1 MINPNL
7 QSIKNQLNLGHLTLD
22 QNAIGSALANQL
34 QQAFSGEILQLEAVK
49 QTIAE
54 TDDSLYFQAR
64 IPSLLG
70 VRLQAVEGI
79 FFVYNG
85 QLEYLLKATLPKVWD
100 FSWSYPDLP
109 DYTNFG
115 NLGPDA
121 GNQSSLFYDL
131 RFPADKPMV
140 LVFSSHNFQKDQT
153 PKSYLTLLD
162 TTLNISKIHQ
172 GLNFV
177 SEIALSEMP
186 LLDTL
191 IEFAGYQDLSLPFYG
206 YLNQQPEYE
215 EIRLEIELNFT
226 KTYEDIFSFGISS
239 LVLHT
244 SISLY
249 ANYIGSGISFLGGVS
264 IGTSKTPK
272 NVEIVWPVGSTQLI
286 IENAEPIPFPG
297 FDTFTNLLSGHLPN
311 NSDTFPLAIN
321 SLSTLEIREL
331 SLHLSLSPLRVSYI
345 VLSIGPTANWNQP
358 LLGKALTIED
368 LLLRWEVSPGDPTP
382 IRFYLLSA
390 FNVGGGLVNASA
402 VFPDFAFY
410 GELGLYQTIA
420 LEQIIEEIIPNAHL
434 PHISIL
440 DLAISADIKQGLY
453 AFEIEMASDWE
464 LNLGGTSILPLKYLH
479 LEIEKNLGGSFATIN
494 SVLTIAGVD
503 LILLATNANE
513 SGGWTFAGS
522 TRPGQQ
528 IPIGLLIKDLVT
540 TFGITDEGF
549 PKAIEGLV
557 VENIATYFNT
567 ETKNFYFTCE
577 SILEIEEEIIDVI
590 LQINITQQLDGSYKK
605 HFDGHITIG
614 SLKFALIF
622 DTDQTSTKFL
632 AAYHD
637 DQTIKIKDLI
647 GYIDSQLK
655 EDIPEGLEISL
666 KDALFAYAKQ
676 QTLTN
681 FLFGLNID
689 GGINLS
695 NLPLVGQEFPP
706 NQTLKVS
713 LQILATKADFT
724 APELQALNTL
734 YTDGGIQLPTTN
746 IKQGLDLIP
755 SLQLGSE
762 IQQLE
767 LPITINKD
775 NGQIEGT
782 TPPRDNN
789 LSPSVVTPTSTP
801 TPISDSTKWFTLQKS
816 LGPVHFQRVGL
827 KYQDSKIWVLLD
839 ASLNLAG
846 LSLSLDGLAVNSPL
860 NQFDPKFDLKGIGI
874 DYKGGDTLE
883 IGGAFLRTKITT
895 QDGKTY
901 DEYDGAAVIKFNVKG
916 KALKLSAIGSYA
928 YFQGHP
934 SLFIYAILDYPI
946 GGPSFFFVTGLA
958 AGFGYNRALKV
969 PTIDQIAT
977 FPLVA
982 EAVNPP
988 PAEGSNSDQAARLT
1002 GELTKL
1008 RDYIP
1013 PETGQIFLAI
1023 GIKFTSF
1030 KLIDSFL
1037 LLTVAFGNRFELNI
1051 LGLATL
1057 IAPPN
1062 VGAGVPPVAE
1072 VQLALKASFLPAE
1085 GFIGVIAQLTPN
1097 SYILSQ
1103 ACHLTGGFAFYGWFA
1118 PNVHEGDFVLTL
1130 GGYHPLFKVPDHYPK
1145 VPRLGLNWQVSSEL
1159 YLKADAYFALT
1170 PSAIMAGGHL
1180 QATWNSGPLSAWFNA
1195 GADFLMSWKPYHY
1208 DISIYIDMGV
1218 SYTFQFFGTQH
1229 ITVQLGADLHI
1240 WGPEF
1245 TGIAHIHLWIISFDV
1260 SFGSSASQAPTAID
1274 WNEFKTSFLPAADAI
1289 CTIAVKEGLVR
1300 KVNQDDKTDLGIIN
1314 PKDFC
1319 LVTNSVI
1326 PAKKAVYTKDITL
1339 QDDQIQIAASNT
1351 QFGISPM
1358 EVKSEQLTSDLT
1370 ISITRDGKSLSS
1382 AEFDKNFTCIP
1393 LFKKVPIALWG
1404 ESLNPSLNG
1413 NQFIEN
1419 TLSGLEIKP
1428 KKQPEL
1434 GATQAINRSELQFS
1448 PVSIDNA
1455 YHWQTIGTFQEET
1468 TKDISSTIVDNA
1480 VNNTRDNLLKAL
1492 NLNSEEIDL
1501 SATIADHFLGLPKI
1515 GVLVN

>member
-1 MINPNL
+1 ML
-7 QSIKNQLNLGHLTLD
+7 VQELRELLEQQKQNQTLTLTGAVLNSSNIQKLFQEHFPEAKLIINQCEITQTNNSVLAAGQTTYRNLVSVKVEAELFPVMQTVEAIITIYPNQ
-22 QNAIGSALANQL
+22 QNNQIV
-34 QQAFSGEILQLEAVK
+34 QWKFAQNFSELSRSFYDELTLTEPKFILVSQ
-49 QTIAE
+49 
-54 TDDSLYFQAR
+54 
-64 IPSLLG
+64 
-70 VRLQAVEGI
+70 
-79 FFVYNG
+79 
-85 QLEYLLKATLPKVWD
+85 PKV
-100 FSWSYPDLP
+100 
-109 DYTNFG
+109 
-115 NLGPDA
+115 
-121 GNQSSLFYDL
+121 
-131 RFPADKPMV
+131 
-140 LVFSSHNFQKDQT
+140 
-153 PKSYLTLLD
+153 
-162 TTLNISKIHQ
+162 TTTTTIVQ
-172 GLNFV
+172 GLNFQGKLTIPEFMQPVIWLLNDSKEANLNGTIIFKNNLPEIQITAEAIPNVTLGFLTLNIQLQLLTKIHQFDTDNNRSFLIPNLILLSIIQFSTQNNSQNIKITTDIPTERSGVLSFVADLDDFSFSDLTQLSQLVNGAKLAQIPTEINLANTLKLSRLSFIISPRDKSLISV
-177 SEIALSEMP
+177 SLEVHSSKPWTI
-186 LLDTL
+186 
-191 IEFAGYQDLSLPFYG
+191 IED
-206 YLNQQPEYE
+206 
-215 EIRLEIELNFT
+215 ILEIEQVKIAFT
-226 KTYEDIFSFGISS
+226 VNNPTRSPDVYITLFG
-239 LVLHT
+239 
-244 SISLY
+244 
-249 ANYIGSGISFLGGVS
+249 
-264 IGTSKTPK
+264 
-272 NVEIVWPVGSTQLI
+272 EIK
-286 IENAEPIPFPG
+286 
-297 FDTFTNLLSGHLPN
+297 
-311 NSDTFPLAIN
+311 IN
-321 SLSTLEIREL
+321 SI
-331 SLHLSLSPLRVSYI
+331 
-345 VLSIGPTANWNQP
+345 
-358 LLGKALTIED
+358 
-368 LLLRWEVSPGDPTP
+368 
-382 IRFYLLSA
+382 
-390 FNVGGGLVNASA
+390 LVNASLTL
-402 VFPDFAFY
+402 PDKTLTASLASGSTVNITDLLKKVLPNANLPEFKITELRLQANYTTGAFSFEFEIVSNWEIIQFSE
-410 GELGLYQTIA
+410 GNSLS
-420 LEQIIEEIIPNAHL
+420 IIELYMLIERSEKGQNIASEISGIIQIAN
-434 PHISIL
+434 L
-440 DLAISADIKQGLY
+440 DLMVSASHPEGDAGWQFSGNTWQNQSIKIGTI
-453 AFEIEMASDWE
+453 IEDLATKFVTDKTLPSLIED
-464 LNLGGTSILPLKYLH
+464 LTIQNLGIS
-479 LEIEKNLGGSFATIN
+479 
-494 SVLTIAGVD
+494 
-503 LILLATNANE
+503 
-513 SGGWTFAGS
+513 
-522 TRPGQQ
+522 
-528 IPIGLLIKDLVT
+528 
-540 TFGITDEGF
+540 
-549 PKAIEGLV
+549 
-557 VENIATYFNT
+557 FNT
-567 ETKNFYFTCE
+567 KTKDFTFTCE
-577 SILEIEEEIIDVI
+577 SKFPINNQQVDITVD
-590 LQINITQQLDGSYKK
+590 INIIQQQDGSYKK

-637 DQTIKIKDLI
+637 DQTIKIKDLKDLI
-647 GYIDSQLK
+647 RYIDSQLK
-655 EDIPEGLEISL
+655 DDIPEGLEISL
-666 KDALFAYAKQ
+666 KDALFAYSKQ

-706 NQTLKVS
+706 NQTLKIS

-734 YTDGGIQLPTTN
+734 YTDGGIQLPTTDIN
-746 IKQGLDLIP
+746 QRLDLIP
-755 SLQLGSE
+755 SIQLGSE

-767 LPITINKD
+767 LPITINKQT
-775 NGQIEGT
+775 GQIQD
-782 TPPRDNN
+782 TPSSSNN
-789 LSPSVVTPTSTP
+789 TSSLVNPSATP
-801 TPISDSTKWFTLQKS
+801 TPIDDGTKWFQLQKA

-846 LSLSLDGLAVNSPL
+846 LSLSLDGLSVNSPL
-860 NQFDPKFDLKGIGI
+860 NKFDPKFDLKGLGI
-874 DYKGGDTLE
+874 DYKGSDTLE
-883 IGGAFLRTKITT
+883 IGGAFLRTQVTR
-895 QDGKTY
+895 DGKTY
-901 DEYDGAAVIKFNVKG
+901 DEYNGAAVIKFNVKG

-928 YFQGHP
+928 YVDGHP
-934 SLFIYAILDYPI
+934 SLFIYALLDYPI

-1013 PETGQIFLAI
+1013 RETGQIFLAI

-1062 VGAGVPPVAE
+1062 PGAGVPPVAQ
-1072 VQLALKASFLPAE
+1072 VQLALKASFLPDE

-1097 SYILSQ
+1097 SYIFSQ

-1130 GGYHPLFKVPDHYPK
+1130 GGYHPLFNVPDHYPK
-1145 VPRLGLNWQVSSEL
+1145 VPRLTLNWQVNSEL
-1159 YLKADAYFALT
+1159 YIKADAYFALT

-1218 SYTFQFFGTQH
+1218 SYTFHFFGTHH

-1289 CTIAVKEGLVR
+1289 CSITVQEGLVR
-1300 KVNQDDKTDLGIIN
+1300 KVNQDDKTDLGSIN

-1393 LFKKVPIALWG
+1393 LFKKVPVALWG
-1404 ESLNPSLNG
+1404 ESLAPSLNG

-1501 SATIADHFLGLPKI
+1501 SATIADNLLGSPKI

>member
-1 MINPNL
+1 
-7 QSIKNQLNLGHLTLD
+7 
-22 QNAIGSALANQL
+22 
-34 QQAFSGEILQLEAVK
+34 
-49 QTIAE
+49 
-54 TDDSLYFQAR
+54 
-64 IPSLLG
+64 
-70 VRLQAVEGI
+70 
-79 FFVYNG
+79 
-85 QLEYLLKATLPKVWD
+85 
-100 FSWSYPDLP
+100 
-109 DYTNFG
+109 
-115 NLGPDA
+115 
-121 GNQSSLFYDL
+121 
-131 RFPADKPMV
+131 
-140 LVFSSHNFQKDQT
+140 
-153 PKSYLTLLD
+153 
-162 TTLNISKIHQ
+162 
-172 GLNFV
+172 
-177 SEIALSEMP
+177 
-186 LLDTL
+186 
-191 IEFAGYQDLSLPFYG
+191 
-206 YLNQQPEYE
+206 
-215 EIRLEIELNFT
+215 
-226 KTYEDIFSFGISS
+226 
-239 LVLHT
+239 
-244 SISLY
+244 
-249 ANYIGSGISFLGGVS
+249 
-264 IGTSKTPK
+264 
-272 NVEIVWPVGSTQLI
+272 
-286 IENAEPIPFPG
+286 
-297 FDTFTNLLSGHLPN
+297 
-311 NSDTFPLAIN
+311 
-321 SLSTLEIREL
+321 
-331 SLHLSLSPLRVSYI
+331 
-345 VLSIGPTANWNQP
+345 
-358 LLGKALTIED
+358 
-368 LLLRWEVSPGDPTP
+368 
-382 IRFYLLSA
+382 
-390 FNVGGGLVNASA
+390 
-402 VFPDFAFY
+402 
-410 GELGLYQTIA
+410 
-420 LEQIIEEIIPNAHL
+420 
-434 PHISIL
+434 
-440 DLAISADIKQGLY
+440 
-453 AFEIEMASDWE
+453 
-464 LNLGGTSILPLKYLH
+464 
-479 LEIEKNLGGSFATIN
+479 
-494 SVLTIAGVD
+494 
-503 LILLATNANE
+503 
-513 SGGWTFAGS
+513 
-522 TRPGQQ
+522 
-528 IPIGLLIKDLVT
+528 
-540 TFGITDEGF
+540 
-549 PKAIEGLV
+549 
-557 VENIATYFNT
+557 
-567 ETKNFYFTCE
+567 
-577 SILEIEEEIIDVI
+577 
-590 LQINITQQLDGSYKK
+590 
-605 HFDGHITIG
+605 
-614 SLKFALIF
+614 
-622 DTDQTSTKFL
+622 
-632 AAYHD
+632 
-637 DQTIKIKDLI
+637 
-647 GYIDSQLK
+647 
-655 EDIPEGLEISL
+655 
-666 KDALFAYAKQ
+666 
-676 QTLTN
+676 
-681 FLFGLNID
+681 
-689 GGINLS
+689 
-695 NLPLVGQEFPP
+695 VGQEFPKD
-706 NQTLKVS
+706 QTIGVDD
-713 LQILATKADFT
+713 LQFLIANKDFTSSEITTFNNLIEQGTKIPIKDSTAIALPKGLNVAAKMQFGSQTNILA
-724 APELQALNTL
+724 
-734 YTDGGIQLPTTN
+734 LPISSSTPQTPTPS
-746 IKQGLDLIP
+746 QPTVIP
-755 SLQLGSE
+755 S
-762 IQQLE
+762 
-767 LPITINKD
+767 T
-775 NGQIEGT
+775 T
-782 TPPRDNN
+782 TPPSDNA
-789 LSPSVVTPTSTP
+789 T
-801 TPISDSTKWFTLQKS
+801 WFKIQKS
-816 LGPVHFQRVGL
+816 FGPVHFERVGVQY
-827 KYQDSKIWVLLD
+827 KDAAIGFLLD

-860 NQFDPKFDLKGIGI
+860 NQFDPKFELKGIGI
-874 DYKGGDTLE
+874 DYKGSDTLE

-969 PTIDQIAT
+969 PTIDQVAT

-1159 YLKADAYFALT
+1159 YIKADAYFALT

-1245 TGIAHIHLWIISFDV
+1245 TSIAHIHLWIISFDV

-1300 KVNQDDKTDLGIIN
+1300 KVNQDDKTDLGNIN

-1326 PAKKAVYTKDITL
+1326 PIKTCNVNLNTQEI
-1339 QDDQIQIAASNT
+1339 NT
-1351 QFGISPM
+1351 QFGIGSM
-1358 EVKSEQLTSDLT
+1358 AVTASELISELT
-1370 ISITRDGKSLSS
+1370 ITINKNGTTLNST
-1382 AEFDKNFTCIP
+1382 EFDEDFACIP

-1404 ESLNPSLNG
+1404 ESLTPSLNG

-1428 KKQPEL
+1428 KKQPDT
-1434 GATQAINRSELQFS
+1434 GATKAINRSELQFS
-1448 PVSIDNA
+1448 TTPINNA

-1468 TKDISSTIVDNA
+1468 TKDIRNTIVDNA
-1480 VNNTRDNLLKAL
+1480 VNNARDNLLKAL

-1501 SATIADHFLGLPKI
+1501 NSTIADDLLGSPKI
-1515 GVLVN
+1515 EFLAN

>member
-1 MINPNL
+1 MEFSVL
-7 QSIKNQLNLGHLTLD
+7 QSIVAAQFKPEVKTFQFNPQPFNSTEINDLLTKIVRQTTWEVTGIQGLQEDQAKKTITLFGTCSKFFNQANAELTMIFFLDGAAKPQLMIKLNLGNNWSFTNTFKQLEQTVFADVSFNDPPFYVFASANYQDDTLENGTFVAGMNFYGSIIPGNGAFVYVRDILGQFGNTTAVGQISIEDGTPNMTLTLGF
-22 QNAIGSALANQL
+22 QNTLEKY
-34 QQAFSGEILQLEAVK
+34 FSILK
-49 QTIAE
+49 
-54 TDDSLYFQAR
+54 
-64 IPSLLG
+64 
-70 VRLQAVEGI
+70 
-79 FFVYNG
+79 N
-85 QLEYLLKATLPKVWD
+85 
-100 FSWSYPDLP
+100 
-109 DYTNFG
+109 
-115 NLGPDA
+115 
-121 GNQSSLFYDL
+121 
-131 RFPADKPMV
+131 
-140 LVFSSHNFQKDQT
+140 
-153 PKSYLTLLD
+153 
-162 TTLNISKIHQ
+162 
-172 GLNFV
+172 
-177 SEIALSEMP
+177 
-186 LLDTL
+186 
-191 IEFAGYQDLSLPFYG
+191 
-206 YLNQQPEYE
+206 
-215 EIRLEIELNFT
+215 
-226 KTYEDIFSFGISS
+226 
-239 LVLHT
+239 
-244 SISLY
+244 
-249 ANYIGSGISFLGGVS
+249 
-264 IGTSKTPK
+264 
-272 NVEIVWPVGSTQLI
+272 NVEIQLI
-286 IENAEPIPFPG
+286 SQFSKDLGDMTGLKVGTNFALGSHSQLEISTVLNPWILDNLFFVG
-297 FDTFTNLLSGHLPN
+297 KFDNVKLPSLSGFAKELGDLISENDLVSSLPSSNDDDRHLELQMIGLGLNTKIWKP
-311 NSDTFPLAIN
+311 SVV
-321 SLSTLEIREL
+321 SLRLGTPADNRGWKIPIAGNK
-331 SLHLSLSPLRVSYI
+331 SLIL
-345 VLSIGPTANWNQP
+345 
-358 LLGKALTIED
+358 ED
-368 LLLRWEVSPGDPTP
+368 LQ
-382 IRFYLLSA
+382 I
-390 FNVGGGLVNASA
+390 N
-402 VFPDFAFY
+402 
-410 GELGLYQTIA
+410 
-420 LEQIIEEIIPNAHL
+420 LEKYIEEHDRGILVIINCLFNIAN
-434 PHISIL
+434 
-440 DLAISADIKQGLY
+440 
-453 AFEIEMASDWE
+453 
-464 LNLGGTSILPLKYLH
+464 LNVF
-479 LEIEKNLGGSFATIN
+479 LE
-494 SVLTIAGVD
+494 
-503 LILLATNANE
+503 ATNANT
-513 SGGWTFAGS
+513 SSLGWTFEGNTEPKQA
-522 TRPGQQ
+522 
-528 IPIGLLIKDLVT
+528 IPIGTLIKDIVT
-540 TFGITDEGF
+540 LFGDVSL
-549 PKAIEGLV
+549 PSAIEELTIQNLG
-557 VENIATYFNT
+557 ISFNT
-567 ETKNFYFTCE
+567 KTKNFTFTCE
-577 SILEIEEEIIDVI
+577 GELPIDSKQIYITVN
-590 LQINITQQLDGSYKK
+590 INIIQQQDGSYKK

-706 NQTLKVS
+706 NQTLKIS

-734 YTDGGIQLPTTN
+734 YTDGGIKLPTTDIN
-746 IKQGLDLIP
+746 QRLDLIP
-755 SLQLGSE
+755 SLQFGSE

-767 LPITINKD
+767 LPITINKQT
-775 NGQIEGT
+775 GQIEGT

-789 LSPSVVTPTSTP
+789 LSPPVVTPSSTP

-816 LGPVHFQRVGL
+816 LGPVHFQRIGL

-874 DYKGGDTLE
+874 DYKGSDTLE
-883 IGGAFLRTKITT
+883 IGGAFLRTTRNGI
-895 QDGKTY
+895 
-901 DEYDGAAVIKFNVKG
+901 DEYNGAAVIKFNVKA
-916 KALKLSAIGSYA
+916 KTLNLSAIGSYA

-969 PTIDQIAT
+969 PTIDQVAT

-1037 LLTVAFGNRFELNI
+1037 LLTVAFGNRFELNL

-1159 YLKADAYFALT
+1159 YIKADAYFALT

-1300 KVNQDDKTDLGIIN
+1300 KVNQDDKTDLGNIN

-1326 PAKKAVYTKDITL
+1326 PIKTCNVNLNTQEI
-1339 QDDQIQIAASNT
+1339 NT
-1351 QFGISPM
+1351 QFGIGSM
-1358 EVKSEQLTSDLT
+1358 AVTASELISELT
-1370 ISITRDGKSLSS
+1370 ITINKNGTTLNST
-1382 AEFDKNFTCIP
+1382 EFDEDFACTP

-1404 ESLNPSLNG
+1404 ESLTPSLNG

-1434 GATQAINRSELQFS
+1434 GATQAINRSKLQFS
-1448 PVSIDNA
+1448 TTSINNA
-1455 YHWQTIGTFQEET
+1455 YHWRTISTFQEET

-1480 VNNTRDNLLKAL
+1480 VKNSRENLLKAL

-1501 SATIADHFLGLPKI
+1501 SATIADNLLGSPKI

>member
-1 MINPNL
+1 MSNPNL
-7 QSIKNQLNLGHLTLD
+7 QSIKNQLNLGHLTLN

-34 QQAFSGEILQLEAVK
+34 QQAFSGEILQLEEVK
-49 QTIAE
+49 QPIAE

-115 NLGPDA
+115 NLDPDA

-177 SEIALSEMP
+177 SEIALAEMK
-186 LLDTL
+186 LLHTL
-191 IEFAGYQDLSLPFYG
+191 IEFAGYKDLSLPLPFYG
-206 YLNQQPEYE
+206 YLNQQPEYQ

-249 ANYIGSGISFLGGVS
+249 ANYIGSGISFLGGVT

-345 VLSIGPTANWNQP
+345 VLSIGTTANWNQP
-358 LLGKALTIED
+358 LLGKALTIEG

-503 LILLATNANE
+503 IILLATNANE

-528 IPIGLLIKDLVT
+528 IPIGLLIKDLVM
-540 TFGITDEGF
+540 TFGITDGGF

-590 LQINITQQLDGSYKK
+590 LQINITRQQDGSYKK

-637 DQTIKIKDLI
+637 DQTVKVKDLI

-655 EDIPEGLEISL
+655 EDIPEGLEIRL
-666 KDALFAYAKQ
+666 KDALFAYSKQ

-695 NLPLVGQEFPP
+695 NLPLVGREFPP
-706 NQTLKVS
+706 NETLKIS
-713 LQILATKADFT
+713 LQVLVTKANFT
-724 APELQALNTL
+724 APELQTLNTL
-734 YTDGGIQLPTTN
+734 YTDGGIKLPTTDIN
-746 IKQGLDLIP
+746 QRLDLIP
-755 SLQLGSE
+755 SLQFGSE

-767 LPITINKD
+767 LPITINKQT
-775 NGQIEGT
+775 GQIEGT

-789 LSPSVVTPTSTP
+789 LSPPVVTPSSTP

-816 LGPVHFQRVGL
+816 LGPVHFQRIGL

-846 LSLSLDGLAVNSPL
+846 LSLSLDGLGVNSPL

-874 DYKGGDTLE
+874 DYKGSDTLE
-883 IGGAFLRTKITT
+883 IGGAFLRTTRNGI
-895 QDGKTY
+895 

-928 YFQGHP
+928 YFEGHP
-934 SLFIYAILDYPI
+934 SLFIYALLDYPI

-969 PTIDQIAT
+969 PTIDQVAT

-1023 GIKFTSF
+1023 GVKFNSF
-1030 KLIDSFL
+1030 KTIDSFL
-1037 LLTVAFGNRFELNI
+1037 LLTVAFGNRFELNL

-1062 VGAGVPPVAE
+1062 PGPGVSPVAQ

-1085 GFIGVIAQLTPN
+1085 GFLGIIAQLTPN
-1097 SYILSQ
+1097 SYILSK

-1118 PNVHEGDFVLTL
+1118 PNEHEGDFVLTL

-1145 VPRLGLNWQVSSEL
+1145 VPRLGLNWQVSPEL
-1159 YLKADAYFALT
+1159 FLKADAYFALT

-1208 DISIYIDMGV
+1208 DISIYVDMGV

-1260 SFGSSASQAPTAID
+1260 RFGSSASQAPTAIQ
-1274 WNEFKTSFLPAADAI
+1274 WKEFKTSFLPADDAI
-1289 CTIAVKEGLVR
+1289 CSITVQEGLVR

-1314 PKDFC
+1314 PKDLC

-1326 PAKKAVYTKDITL
+1326 PIKTCHVNLNTQGI
-1339 QDDQIQIAASNT
+1339 NT
-1351 QFGISPM
+1351 QFGIGPM
-1358 EVKSEQLTSDLT
+1358 AVTPGQLTSTLT
-1370 ISITRDGKSLSS
+1370 ISVTRDGKSLSS
-1382 AEFDKNFTCIP
+1382 AEFDEDFACSP
-1393 LFKKVPIALWG
+1393 LFKKVPVALWG
-1404 ESLNPSLNG
+1404 ESLTPSLNG

-1428 KKQPEL
+1428 KKQPEP

-1448 PVSIDNA
+1448 TTPINNA
-1455 YHWQTIGTFQEET
+1455 YHWQKISTFQEKT
-1468 TKDISSTIVDNA
+1468 TKDIRNTIVDNT
-1480 VNNTRDNLLKAL
+1480 VKNTRDNLLKAL

-1501 SATIADHFLGLPKI
+1501 SATIADNLLGSPKI

>member
-1 MINPNL
+1 MNSSDVKTQIDRYISNNIIALSSQNNDLNSPKINSVINTYFLGNITGSL
-7 QSIKNQLNLGHLTLD
+7 QLVNGDTATIENEQVIYQLSLDTQNFFLYKNTSTIEAKITFFIHNDVVEFTIETKMPESYHFADSFSELANQPTLPINQVIIKNCVFTIQSQEVDSVDFDADLQAIGPLERIAWMTTGEVKLSGNINFQTVDNKQLPILNLTAKILTPLSFGIFTLDIAVRLKSFVYSIPNNTPSYLFLTQVELVTEFKTCKLTIPVIMPLYGKEQYLLSFYLDLAKPKPVINNLNDLSGFTDNNDPSNLLDIEISLGNATFSLDSVSAVLNPVTQQLVNIQFGISFSLDWTIIPKTLELEKVGAVFTINNPTKPQKENIGIYMFAELKIGSIFLETSILLPEKILQAQLEQGSEIDVNEVINTLARGITLPGDDELKIYDLEVYANVKKGEESYSFQAAASGHLTIIQGLVINNIAFWIEY
-22 QNAIGSALANQL
+22 QNQSFSDVRLSSTLTLINAGVELFFLANYQNDN
-34 QQAFSGEILQLEAVK
+34 GW
-49 QTIAE
+49 
-54 TDDSLYFQAR
+54 YFQGSTGYGQK
-64 IPSLLG
+64 IPIRNL
-70 VRLQAVEGI
+70 I
-79 FFVYNG
+79 N
-85 QLEYLLKATLPKVWD
+85 D
-100 FSWSYPDLP
+100 I
-109 DYTNFG
+109 TNLFG
-115 NLGPDA
+115 
-121 GNQSSLFYDL
+121 
-131 RFPADKPMV
+131 
-140 LVFSSHNFQKDQT
+140 T
-153 PKSYLTLLD
+153 D
-162 TTLNISKIHQ
+162 TTLPSS
-172 GLNFV
+172 V
-177 SEIALSEMP
+177 S
-186 LLDTL
+186 D
-191 IEFAGYQDLSLPFYG
+191 
-206 YLNQQPEYE
+206 
-215 EIRLEIELNFT
+215 
-226 KTYEDIFSFGISS
+226 
-239 LVLHT
+239 
-244 SISLY
+244 
-249 ANYIGSGISFLGGVS
+249 
-264 IGTSKTPK
+264 
-272 NVEIVWPVGSTQLI
+272 LI
-286 IENAEPIPFPG
+286 IENFG
-297 FDTFTNLLSGHLPN
+297 LS
-311 NSDTFPLAIN
+311 
-321 SLSTLEIREL
+321 
-331 SLHLSLSPLRVSYI
+331 
-345 VLSIGPTANWNQP
+345 
-358 LLGKALTIED
+358 
-368 LLLRWEVSPGDPTP
+368 
-382 IRFYLLSA
+382 
-390 FNVGGGLVNASA
+390 
-402 VFPDFAFY
+402 
-410 GELGLYQTIA
+410 
-420 LEQIIEEIIPNAHL
+420 
-434 PHISIL
+434 
-440 DLAISADIKQGLY
+440 
-453 AFEIEMASDWE
+453 
-464 LNLGGTSILPLKYLH
+464 
-479 LEIEKNLGGSFATIN
+479 
-494 SVLTIAGVD
+494 
-503 LILLATNANE
+503 
-513 SGGWTFAGS
+513 
-522 TRPGQQ
+522 
-528 IPIGLLIKDLVT
+528 
-540 TFGITDEGF
+540 
-549 PKAIEGLV
+549 
-557 VENIATYFNT
+557 FNT
-567 ETKNFYFTCE
+567 KTKDFTFTCE
-577 SILEIEEEIIDVI
+577 SKFPINNQEVDITVN
-590 LQINITQQLDGSYKK
+590 INITQQQDGSYKK

-622 DTDQTSTKFL
+622 DADKTSTNFL

-637 DQTIKIKDLI
+637 EKTVKIKDLI
-647 GYIDSQLK
+647 GYLDPQLK
-655 EDIPEGLEISL
+655 DEIPEGLEISL
-666 KDALFAYAKQ
+666 KDALFVYAKQ
-676 QTLTN
+676 QSLTN
-681 FLFGLNID
+681 FLFGLNIG

-695 NLPLVGQEFPP
+695 NLPLVGREFPP
-706 NQTLKVS
+706 NETLKIS
-713 LQILATKADFT
+713 LQVLVTKANFT
-724 APELQALNTL
+724 APELQTLNTL
-734 YTDGGIQLPTTN
+734 YTDGGIKLPTTDIN
-746 IKQGLDLIP
+746 QRLDLIP
-755 SLQLGSE
+755 SLQFGSE

-767 LPITINKD
+767 LPITINKQT
-775 NGQIEGT
+775 GQIEGT

-789 LSPSVVTPTSTP
+789 LSPPVVTPSSTP

-816 LGPVHFQRVGL
+816 LGPVHFQRIGL

-846 LSLSLDGLAVNSPL
+846 LSLSLDGLGVNSPL

-874 DYKGGDTLE
+874 DYKGSDTLE
-883 IGGAFLRTKITT
+883 IGGAFLRTTRNGI
-895 QDGKTY
+895 

-928 YFQGHP
+928 YFEGHP

-969 PTIDQIAT
+969 PTIDQVAT

-982 EAVNPP
+982 EAISPP

-1037 LLTVAFGNRFELNI
+1037 LLTVAFGNRFELNL

-1057 IAPPN
+1057 IAPSNTGP
-1062 VGAGVPPVAE
+1062 GVSPVAQ

-1208 DISIYIDMGV
+1208 DISIYVDMGV
-1218 SYTFQFFGTQH
+1218 SYTFHFFGTHH

-1245 TGIAHIHLWIISFDV
+1245 TGTAHIHLWIISFDV

-1314 PKDFC
+1314 PKDLC

-1326 PAKKAVYTKDITL
+1326 PIKTCNVNLNTQEI
-1339 QDDQIQIAASNT
+1339 NT
-1351 QFGISPM
+1351 QFGIGSM
-1358 EVKSEQLTSDLT
+1358 AVTASELISELT
-1370 ISITRDGKSLSS
+1370 ITINKNGTTLNST
-1382 AEFDKNFTCIP
+1382 EFDEDFACIP
-1393 LFKKVPIALWG
+1393 LLKKVPIALWG
-1404 ESLNPSLNG
+1404 ESLTPSLNG

-1428 KKQPEL
+1428 KKQPDT
-1434 GATQAINRSELQFS
+1434 GATKAINRSELQFS
-1448 PVSIDNA
+1448 TTPINNA

-1468 TKDISSTIVDNA
+1468 TKNIRNTIVDNA

-1492 NLNSEEIDL
+1492 NLKSEEIDL
-1501 SATIADHFLGLPKI
+1501 SATIVDNLLGSPKI

>member
-1 MINPNL
+1 M
-7 QSIKNQLNLGHLTLD
+7 TLD

-34 QQAFSGEILQLEAVK
+34 QQAFSGEILQLEGVK
-49 QTIAE
+49 QPITE
-54 TDDSLYFQAR
+54 TDDSLHFQAR

-115 NLGPDA
+115 NDPDA

-140 LVFSSHNFQKDQT
+140 LVFSSHNFQTDQT

-186 LLDTL
+186 LLHTL
-191 IEFAGYQDLSLPFYG
+191 IEYAGYKDSSLPFYG
-206 YLNQQPEYE
+206 YINQQPEYE

-226 KTYEDIFSFGISS
+226 KTYENIFSFGIYS

-249 ANYIGSGISFLGGVS
+249 ANYIGSGISFLGRVT

-331 SLHLSLSPLRVSYI
+331 SLHLSLSPLKVSYI
-345 VLSIGPTANWNQP
+345 VLSIGTTANWNQP
-358 LLGKALTIED
+358 LLGKALTIEG

-637 DQTIKIKDLI
+637 DQTVKVKDLI

-655 EDIPEGLEISL
+655 NDIPEGLEINL
-666 KDALFAYAKQ
+666 KDALFAYSKQ

-706 NQTLKVS
+706 NQTLKIS
-713 LQILATKADFT
+713 
-724 APELQALNTL
+724 
-734 YTDGGIQLPTTN
+734 TDGGIKLPTTDIN
-746 IKQGLDLIP
+746 QRLDLIP
-755 SLQLGSE
+755 SLQFGSE

-767 LPITINKD
+767 LPITINKQT
-775 NGQIEGT
+775 GQIEGT

-789 LSPSVVTPTSTP
+789 LSPPVVTPSSTP

-816 LGPVHFQRVGL
+816 LGPVHFQRIGL

-874 DYKGGDTLE
+874 DYKGSDTLE
-883 IGGAFLRTKITT
+883 IGGAFLRTTRNGI
-895 QDGKTY
+895 
-901 DEYDGAAVIKFNVKG
+901 DEYNGAAVIKFNVKA
-916 KALKLSAIGSYA
+916 KTLNLSAIGSYA

-969 PTIDQIAT
+969 PTIDQVAT
-977 FPLVA
+977 FPL
-982 EAVNPP
+982 
-988 PAEGSNSDQAARLT
+988 
-1002 GELTKL
+1002 
-1008 RDYIP
+1008 
-1013 PETGQIFLAI
+1013 
-1023 GIKFTSF
+1023 
-1030 KLIDSFL
+1030 
-1037 LLTVAFGNRFELNI
+1037 
-1051 LGLATL
+1051 
-1057 IAPPN
+1057 
-1062 VGAGVPPVAE
+1062 
-1072 VQLALKASFLPAE
+1072 
-1085 GFIGVIAQLTPN
+1085 
-1097 SYILSQ
+1097 
-1103 ACHLTGGFAFYGWFA
+1103 
-1118 PNVHEGDFVLTL
+1118 
-1130 GGYHPLFKVPDHYPK
+1130 
-1145 VPRLGLNWQVSSEL
+1145 
-1159 YLKADAYFALT
+1159 
-1170 PSAIMAGGHL
+1170 
-1180 QATWNSGPLSAWFNA
+1180 
-1195 GADFLMSWKPYHY
+1195 
-1208 DISIYIDMGV
+1208 
-1218 SYTFQFFGTQH
+1218 
-1229 ITVQLGADLHI
+1229 
-1240 WGPEF
+1240 
-1245 TGIAHIHLWIISFDV
+1245 
-1260 SFGSSASQAPTAID
+1260 
-1274 WNEFKTSFLPAADAI
+1274 
-1289 CTIAVKEGLVR
+1289 
-1300 KVNQDDKTDLGIIN
+1300 
-1314 PKDFC
+1314 
-1319 LVTNSVI
+1319 
-1326 PAKKAVYTKDITL
+1326 
-1339 QDDQIQIAASNT
+1339 
-1351 QFGISPM
+1351 
-1358 EVKSEQLTSDLT
+1358 
-1370 ISITRDGKSLSS
+1370 
-1382 AEFDKNFTCIP
+1382 
-1393 LFKKVPIALWG
+1393 
-1404 ESLNPSLNG
+1404 
-1413 NQFIEN
+1413 
-1419 TLSGLEIKP
+1419 
-1428 KKQPEL
+1428 
-1434 GATQAINRSELQFS
+1434 
-1448 PVSIDNA
+1448 
-1455 YHWQTIGTFQEET
+1455 
-1468 TKDISSTIVDNA
+1468 
-1480 VNNTRDNLLKAL
+1480 
-1492 NLNSEEIDL
+1492 
-1501 SATIADHFLGLPKI
+1501 
-1515 GVLVN
+1515 

>member
-1 MINPNL
+1 MSNPHL

-34 QQAFSGEILQLEAVK
+34 QQAFSGEILQLEGVK
-49 QTIAE
+49 QPITE
-54 TDDSLYFQAR
+54 TDDSLHFQAR

-115 NLGPDA
+115 NDPDA

-140 LVFSSHNFQKDQT
+140 LVFSSHNFQTDQT

-186 LLDTL
+186 LLHTL
-191 IEFAGYQDLSLPFYG
+191 IEYAGYKDSSLPFYG
-206 YLNQQPEYE
+206 YINQQPEYE

-226 KTYEDIFSFGISS
+226 KTYENIFSFGIYS

-249 ANYIGSGISFLGGVS
+249 ANYIGSGISFLGRVT

-331 SLHLSLSPLRVSYI
+331 SLHLSLSPLKVSYI
-345 VLSIGPTANWNQP
+345 VLSIGTTANWNQP
-358 LLGKALTIED
+358 LLGKALTIEG

-637 DQTIKIKDLI
+637 DQTVKVKDLI

-655 EDIPEGLEISL
+655 NDIPEGLEINL
-666 KDALFAYAKQ
+666 KDALFAYSKQ

-706 NQTLKVS
+706 NQTLKIS
-713 LQILATKADFT
+713 
-724 APELQALNTL
+724 
-734 YTDGGIQLPTTN
+734 TDGGIKLPTTDIN
-746 IKQGLDLIP
+746 QRLDLIP
-755 SLQLGSE
+755 SLQFGSE

-767 LPITINKD
+767 LPITINKQT
-775 NGQIEGT
+775 GQIEGT

-789 LSPSVVTPTSTP
+789 LSPPVVTPSSTP

-816 LGPVHFQRVGL
+816 LGPVHFQRIGL

-874 DYKGGDTLE
+874 DYKGSDTLE
-883 IGGAFLRTKITT
+883 IGGAFLRTTRNGI
-895 QDGKTY
+895 
-901 DEYDGAAVIKFNVKG
+901 DEYNGAAVIKFNVKA
-916 KALKLSAIGSYA
+916 KTLNLSAIGSYA

-969 PTIDQIAT
+969 PTIDQVAT
-977 FPLVA
+977 FPL
-982 EAVNPP
+982 
-988 PAEGSNSDQAARLT
+988 
-1002 GELTKL
+1002 
-1008 RDYIP
+1008 
-1013 PETGQIFLAI
+1013 
-1023 GIKFTSF
+1023 
-1030 KLIDSFL
+1030 
-1037 LLTVAFGNRFELNI
+1037 
-1051 LGLATL
+1051 
-1057 IAPPN
+1057 
-1062 VGAGVPPVAE
+1062 
-1072 VQLALKASFLPAE
+1072 
-1085 GFIGVIAQLTPN
+1085 
-1097 SYILSQ
+1097 
-1103 ACHLTGGFAFYGWFA
+1103 
-1118 PNVHEGDFVLTL
+1118 
-1130 GGYHPLFKVPDHYPK
+1130 
-1145 VPRLGLNWQVSSEL
+1145 
-1159 YLKADAYFALT
+1159 
-1170 PSAIMAGGHL
+1170 
-1180 QATWNSGPLSAWFNA
+1180 
-1195 GADFLMSWKPYHY
+1195 
-1208 DISIYIDMGV
+1208 
-1218 SYTFQFFGTQH
+1218 
-1229 ITVQLGADLHI
+1229 
-1240 WGPEF
+1240 
-1245 TGIAHIHLWIISFDV
+1245 
-1260 SFGSSASQAPTAID
+1260 
-1274 WNEFKTSFLPAADAI
+1274 
-1289 CTIAVKEGLVR
+1289 
-1300 KVNQDDKTDLGIIN
+1300 
-1314 PKDFC
+1314 
-1319 LVTNSVI
+1319 
-1326 PAKKAVYTKDITL
+1326 
-1339 QDDQIQIAASNT
+1339 
-1351 QFGISPM
+1351 
-1358 EVKSEQLTSDLT
+1358 
-1370 ISITRDGKSLSS
+1370 
-1382 AEFDKNFTCIP
+1382 
-1393 LFKKVPIALWG
+1393 
-1404 ESLNPSLNG
+1404 
-1413 NQFIEN
+1413 
-1419 TLSGLEIKP
+1419 
-1428 KKQPEL
+1428 
-1434 GATQAINRSELQFS
+1434 
-1448 PVSIDNA
+1448 
-1455 YHWQTIGTFQEET
+1455 
-1468 TKDISSTIVDNA
+1468 
-1480 VNNTRDNLLKAL
+1480 
-1492 NLNSEEIDL
+1492 
-1501 SATIADHFLGLPKI
+1501 
-1515 GVLVN
+1515 

>member
-1 MINPNL
+1 MSNPHL

-34 QQAFSGEILQLEAVK
+34 QQAFSGEILQLEGVK
-49 QTIAE
+49 QPITE
-54 TDDSLYFQAR
+54 TDDSLHFQAR

-115 NLGPDA
+115 NLDPDA
-121 GNQSSLFYDL
+121 GNQPSLFYDL
-131 RFPADKPMV
+131 RFPSDKPMV

-186 LLDTL
+186 LLHTL
-191 IEFAGYQDLSLPFYG
+191 IEFAGYKDSSLPFYG
-206 YLNQQPEYE
+206 YINQQPEYE

-226 KTYEDIFSFGISS
+226 KTYENIFSFGISS

-249 ANYIGSGISFLGGVS
+249 ANYIGSGISFLGGVT

-311 NSDTFPLAIN
+311 NSDTFPLEIN

-331 SLHLSLSPLRVSYI
+331 SLHLSLSPLKVSYI
-345 VLSIGPTANWNQP
+345 VLSIGTTANWNQP
-358 LLGKALTIED
+358 LLGKALTIES

-390 FNVGGGLVNASA
+390 WKVGGGLVNASA

-420 LEQIIEEIIPNAHL
+420 LDQIIEEIIPNAHL

-503 LILLATNANE
+503 IILLATNANE

-528 IPIGLLIKDLVT
+528 IPIGLLIKDLVM
-540 TFGITDEGF
+540 TFGIKDGGF

-590 LQINITQQLDGSYKK
+590 LQINIIQQLDGSYKK

-622 DTDQTSTKFL
+622 ETDKTSTNFL

-637 DQTIKIKDLI
+637 EKTVKIKDLI
-647 GYIDSQLK
+647 GYLDPQLK
-655 EDIPEGLEISL
+655 DEIPEGLEISL
-666 KDALFAYAKQ
+666 KDALFVYAKQ
-676 QTLTN
+676 QSLTN
-681 FLFGLNID
+681 FLFGLNIG

-695 NLPLVGQEFPP
+695 NLPLIGQEFPP
-706 NQTLKVS
+706 NETLKIS
-713 LQILATKADFT
+713 LQVLVTKANFT
-724 APELQALNTL
+724 ATELQTFNTL
-734 YTDGGIQLPTTN
+734 YPDGGIKLPTTE
-746 IKQGLDLIP
+746 IKQRLDLTP
-755 SLQLGSE
+755 SIQLGSE
-762 IQQLE
+762 IQQLQ
-767 LPITINKD
+767 LPIAINK
-775 NGQIEGT
+775 NTGQIQDTGSSS
-782 TPPRDNN
+782 NN
-789 LSPSVVTPTSTP
+789 TNSVVTPSATP
-801 TPISDSTKWFTLQKS
+801 TPIDDGTKWFQMQKAF
-816 LGPVHFQRVGL
+816 GPVHFQRVGI
-827 KYQDSKIWVLLD
+827 KYQYSKIWVLLD
-839 ASLNLAG
+839 AGLSLAG
-846 LSLSLDGLAVNSPL
+846 LSLSLDGLGVNSPL

-874 DYKGGDTLE
+874 DYKGSDTLE
-883 IGGAFLRTKITT
+883 IGGAFLRTQVTK
-895 QDGKTY
+895 DGKTY
-901 DEYDGAAVIKFNVKG
+901 DEYDGAAVIKFKAKG
-916 KALKLSAIGSYA
+916 KDLTLSAIGSYA
-928 YFQGHP
+928 YVDGHP
-934 SLFIYAILDYPI
+934 SLFIYALLDYPI

-969 PTIDQIAT
+969 PTIDQVAT

-982 EAVNPP
+982 EAISPP
-988 PAEGSNSDQAARLT
+988 PAEGSNLDKAARLT
-1002 GELTKL
+1002 EELNKL

-1023 GIKFTSF
+1023 GVKFNSF
-1030 KLIDSFL
+1030 KTIDAFV

-1062 VGAGVPPVAE
+1062 PGPGVSPVAE

-1085 GFIGVIAQLTPN
+1085 GFLGIIAQLTPN
-1097 SYILSQ
+1097 SYILSK
-1103 ACHLTGGFAFYGWFA
+1103 ACHLTGGFAFYTWFA
-1118 PNVHEGDFVLTL
+1118 PNEHDGDFVLTL

-1145 VPRLGLNWQVSSEL
+1145 VPRLGLNWQVSPEL
-1159 YLKADAYFALT
+1159 FLKADAYFALT

-1208 DISIYIDMGV
+1208 GIPIYVDMGV
-1218 SYTFQFFGTQH
+1218 SYTFQSFGTQH

-1260 SFGSSASQAPTAID
+1260 RFGSSASQEPTAIK
-1274 WNEFKTSFLPAADAI
+1274 WEEFKPSFLPANDAI
-1289 CTIAVKEGLVR
+1289 CSIAVKDGLVR
-1300 KVNQDDKTDLGIIN
+1300 KVNEDDKTDLGIIN
-1314 PKDFC
+1314 PNDFC

-1326 PAKKAVYTKDITL
+1326 PIKTCHVNL
-1339 QDDQIQIAASNT
+1339 NT
-1351 QFGISPM
+1351 QGINTKFGIGPM
-1358 EVKSEQLTSDLT
+1358 AVTASELTSELT
-1370 ISITRDGKSLSS
+1370 ISINKNGTTLNST
-1382 AEFDKNFTCIP
+1382 EFDEDFACIP

-1404 ESLNPSLNG
+1404 ESLTPSLNG

-1428 KKQPEL
+1428 KKQPKP
-1434 GATQAINRSELQFS
+1434 GATQAINRRELQFS

-1468 TKDISSTIVDNA
+1468 TKDISSTIVDNT
-1480 VNNTRDNLLKAL
+1480 VKNTRDNLLKAL
-1492 NLNSEEIDL
+1492 NLNSEEINL
-1501 SATIADHFLGLPKI
+1501 SKTIADHFLGQPKI
-1515 GVLVN
+1515 EVLAN

>member
-1 MINPNL
+1 MSNPHL

-34 QQAFSGEILQLEAVK
+34 QQAFSGEILQLEGVK
-49 QTIAE
+49 QPITE
-54 TDDSLYFQAR
+54 TDDSLHFQAR

-115 NLGPDA
+115 NDPDA

-140 LVFSSHNFQKDQT
+140 LVFSSHNFQTDQT

-186 LLDTL
+186 LLHTL
-191 IEFAGYQDLSLPFYG
+191 IEYAGYKDSSLPFYG
-206 YLNQQPEYE
+206 YINQQPEYE

-226 KTYEDIFSFGISS
+226 KTYENIFSFGIYS

-249 ANYIGSGISFLGGVS
+249 ANYIGSGISFLGRVT

-331 SLHLSLSPLRVSYI
+331 SLHLSLSPLKVSYI
-345 VLSIGPTANWNQP
+345 VLSIGTTANWNQP
-358 LLGKALTIED
+358 LLGKALTIEG

-637 DQTIKIKDLI
+637 DQTVKVKDLI

-655 EDIPEGLEISL
+655 NDIPEGLEINL
-666 KDALFAYAKQ
+666 KDALFAYSKQ

-706 NQTLKVS
+706 NQTLKIS

-734 YTDGGIQLPTTN
+734 YTDGGIKLPTTDIN
-746 IKQGLDLIP
+746 QRLDLIP
-755 SLQLGSE
+755 SLQFGSE

-767 LPITINKD
+767 LPITINKQT
-775 NGQIEGT
+775 GQIEGT

-789 LSPSVVTPTSTP
+789 LSPPVVTPSSTP

-816 LGPVHFQRVGL
+816 LGPVHFQRIGL

-874 DYKGGDTLE
+874 DYKGSDTLE
-883 IGGAFLRTKITT
+883 IGGAFLRTTRNGI
-895 QDGKTY
+895 
-901 DEYDGAAVIKFNVKG
+901 DEYNGAAVIKFNVKA
-916 KALKLSAIGSYA
+916 KTLNLSAIGSYA

-969 PTIDQIAT
+969 PTIDQVAT

-1062 VGAGVPPVAE
+1062 VGAGVPPVAQ
-1072 VQLALKASFLPAE
+1072 VQLAIKASFLPAE

-1159 YLKADAYFALT
+1159 YIKADAYFALT

-1300 KVNQDDKTDLGIIN
+1300 KVNQDDKTDLGNIN

-1319 LVTNSVI
+1319 LVANSVI
-1326 PAKKAVYTKDITL
+1326 PIKTCNVNLNTQEI
-1339 QDDQIQIAASNT
+1339 NT
-1351 QFGISPM
+1351 QFGIGSM
-1358 EVKSEQLTSDLT
+1358 AVTASELISELT
-1370 ISITRDGKSLSS
+1370 ITINKNGTTLNST
-1382 AEFDKNFTCIP
+1382 EFDEDFACTP
-1393 LFKKVPIALWG
+1393 LFKKVPVALWG
-1404 ESLNPSLNG
+1404 ESLTPSLNG

-1428 KKQPEL
+1428 KKQPE
-1434 GATQAINRSELQFS
+1434 Q
-1448 PVSIDNA
+1448 
-1455 YHWQTIGTFQEET
+1455 
-1468 TKDISSTIVDNA
+1468 
-1480 VNNTRDNLLKAL
+1480 AL
-1492 NLNSEEIDL
+1492 NLKSEEIDL
-1501 SATIADHFLGLPKI
+1501 SATIADHLLGSPKI